1 MKTQNK
7 DRILYYLEEL
17 SNYKVADS
25 DKDVRGWKVND
36 ASGKL
41 IGEVD
46 NLLVNKNTE
55 RVVYLDVEVDESIIA
70 ANYKPYSAKAKD
82 GIHDF
87 INEDGESHIIIPIGM
102 ATLDLEN
109 KIVSTN
115 KINYENFAETK
126 RFKKGTPIY
135 RDYEIDILDSYTR
148 PKEVTDYP
156 EDDFFYN
163 RDEFGGKS

>member
-1 MKTQNK
+1 MNTQNK
-7 DRILYYLEEL
+7 DRVLYYLEEL
-17 SNYKVADS
+17 SNYKVADN

-41 IGEVD
+41 MGQVD

-55 RVVYLDVEVDESIIA
+55 RVVYLDVEVDESIIT

-87 INEDGESHIIIPIGM
+87 INEEGESHIIIPIGM

-109 KIVSTN
+109 KIVSTK
-115 KINYENFAETK
+115 KINFETFAQTK
-126 RFKKGTPIY
+126 RLKKGTPVY
-135 RDYEIDILDSYTR
+135 RDYEIDVLDSYTR
-148 PKEVTDYP
+148 PQEVTEYP
-156 EDDFFYN
+156 EDDIFYN
-163 RDEFGGKS
+163 RDEFGRE